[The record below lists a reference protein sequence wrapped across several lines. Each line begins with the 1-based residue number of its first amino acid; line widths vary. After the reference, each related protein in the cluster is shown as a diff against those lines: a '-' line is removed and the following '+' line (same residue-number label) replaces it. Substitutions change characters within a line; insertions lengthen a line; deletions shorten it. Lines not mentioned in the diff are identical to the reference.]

1 MTMPRPATALFDSH
15 THLDDARFDA
25 DRRAVLERAVAAG
38 VRDIVLA
45 GVTARRWPAIRSTC
59 ALHVP
64 GLRLHASYGLHP
76 MFVDEHRQTDLA
88 ELETWL
94 QRDRPVAIGECG
106 LDFQVTADPELQRRY
121 FRHQLGLARETGLPV
136 ILHARK
142 AVEEVI
148 LTLRREG
155 PVRGVVHSYGGSIE
169 QARQL
174 WDLGLHLGLG
184 GPLTHDRAHK
194 LHRLVAA
201 MPLQQLLLETDA
213 PDQPGAAHRGERN
226 EPAYVAEVLDTVARL
241 RDTSR
246 ESIAE
251 ATRTNALRLF
261 GIDPA

>member
-1 MTMPRPATALFDSH
+1 MQRSAPALFDSH

-25 DRRAVLERAVAAG
+25 DHRAVLERAVAVG
-38 VRDIVLA
+38 VTDIVLA
-45 GVTARRWPAIRSTC
+45 GVTARRWPDIRRTC
-59 ALHVP
+59 ALRMP
-64 GLRLHASYGLHP
+64 GLRMHASYGLHP
-76 MFVDEHRQTDLA
+76 MFVDEHRVQDLHD
-88 ELETWL
+88 LETWL
-94 QRDRPVAIGECG
+94 HEASPVAVGECG
-106 LDFQVTADPELQRRY
+106 LDFQVTADPDLQRRY

-155 PVRGVVHSYGGSIE
+155 TVRGVVHSYGGSIE

-194 LHRLVAA
+194 LHRLVAV

-226 EPAYVAEVLDTVARL
+226 EPAFVTEVLDTVARL
-241 RDTSR
+241 RNASR
-246 ESIAE
+246 ETIAK
-251 ATRTNALRLF
+251 ATRNNALSLF
-261 GIDPA
+261 GLDPA